1 MAHTAEDDRRP
12 MEGTEDSVGREGF
25 KREMQVNGLREDRKK
40 KMKKKRER
48 RGPPKQESQPHGGA

>member
-25 KREMQVNGLREDRKK
+25 KKRNAGEWTKGRQKK
-40 KMKKKRER
+40 NKTKKREKK
-48 RGPPKQESQPHGGA
+48 PT